1 VASLGGDFGNGGAF
15 RVEPNMTC
23 AELIAELQ
31 KYPAAKPVRVLLQS
45 VTAIDE
51 MDGDYETFLCDDD
64 AMPAAEVRYLGSHV
78 LIKGA

>member
-1 VASLGGDFGNGGAF
+1 
-15 RVEPNMTC
+15 MTC

-45 VTAIDE
+45 VTAVDE

-78 LIKGA
+78 LIKGAV